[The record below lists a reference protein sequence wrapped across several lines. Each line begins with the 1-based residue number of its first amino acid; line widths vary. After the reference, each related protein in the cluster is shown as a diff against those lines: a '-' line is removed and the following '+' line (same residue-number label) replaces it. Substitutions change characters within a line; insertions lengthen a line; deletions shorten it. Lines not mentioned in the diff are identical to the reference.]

1 MQRLLDLY
9 NGSSA
14 SKDKEN
20 DQNLFNLL
28 RGGNQKS
35 AEDIILYDDII
46 DIDEPTP
53 KESFQA
59 KQLQRQ
65 ITALQE
71 KLKFKYSEPSITYQ
85 TKFKASSVR
94 WSPANQDLMFAGFL
108 NYNKIF
114 VYDIALD
121 SPDPIGQFSTP
132 GSGTNDLAFL
142 PNRENGVF
150 AGGRDGVLRMYDQN
164 SQFDR
169 PSMSFSTPNQA
180 KSINSI
186 EAAIDGSKI
195 YLVHPDSSMT
205 IWDIR
210 IAQRPVDVLSM
221 TSIMFKAIY
230 PVSRP
235 GQLLSI
241 KSVPYDNHLLA
252 VDMGHCCGVLNLVTK
267 QFKSCG
273 LLQKDAETIAG
284 ESFLRGRSGFFCD
297 LYYTTDPRRDSII
310 YYDFPN
316 NQISKPFASVRASGN
331 ITATAR
337 HPKFN
342 FVLAGL
348 DDNSTDVLGAIG
360 PDTPL

>member
-1 MQRLLDLY
+1 
-9 NGSSA
+9 
-14 SKDKEN
+14 
-20 DQNLFNLL
+20 
-28 RGGNQKS
+28 
-35 AEDIILYDDII
+35 
-46 DIDEPTP
+46 
-53 KESFQA
+53 
-59 KQLQRQ
+59 
-65 ITALQE
+65 
-71 KLKFKYSEPSITYQ
+71 
-85 TKFKASSVR
+85 
-94 WSPANQDLMFAGFL
+94 
-108 NYNKIF
+108 
-114 VYDIALD
+114 
-121 SPDPIGQFSTP
+121 
-132 GSGTNDLAFL
+132 
-142 PNRENGVF
+142 
-150 AGGRDGVLRMYDQN
+150 
-164 SQFDR
+164 
-169 PSMSFSTPNQA
+169 
-180 KSINSI
+180 
-186 EAAIDGSKI
+186 
-195 YLVHPDSSMT
+195 MT

-230 PVSRP
+230 PVVSMLSISRIFAHHQLQSRP

-310 YYDFPN
+310 YYGKPIARTFHLFLTLLKKLDFPN